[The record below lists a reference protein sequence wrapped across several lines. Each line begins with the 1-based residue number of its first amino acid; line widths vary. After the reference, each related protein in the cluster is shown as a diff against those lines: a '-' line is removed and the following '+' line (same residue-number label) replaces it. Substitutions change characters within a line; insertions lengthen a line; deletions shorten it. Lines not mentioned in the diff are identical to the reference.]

1 MFQALTHIMVGIILM
16 FFDGIYG
23 NLKDLGYFF
32 MFFPFKAQAV
42 YLPASRRKFIENSLP
57 DAGSYSDNYFLQ
69 PYTKKL

>member
-32 MFFPFKAQAV
+32 MFFPLKAQAV
-42 YLPASRRKFIENSLP
+42 YLPASRRKFIENS
-57 DAGSYSDNYFLQ
+57 
-69 PYTKKL
+69 

>member
-32 MFFPFKAQAV
+32 MFFPFKAQVV
-42 YLPASRRKFIENSLP
+42 YLPASRRKFIENS
-57 DAGSYSDNYFLQ
+57 
-69 PYTKKL
+69 

>member
-42 YLPASRRKFIENSLP
+42 YLPASQGGSSLKTPNNNSNN
-57 DAGSYSDNYFLQ
+57 SVSRI
-69 PYTKKL
+69 

>member
-42 YLPASRRKFIENSLP
+42 YLPASRRKWPTRRCSCSP
-57 DAGSYSDNYFLQ
+57 TRRRS
-69 PYTKKL
+69 

>member
-32 MFFPFKAQAV
+32 MFF
-42 YLPASRRKFIENSLP
+42 SLQ
-57 DAGSYSDNYFLQ
+57 GSGGI
-69 PYTKKL
+69 PPGKPEEVH